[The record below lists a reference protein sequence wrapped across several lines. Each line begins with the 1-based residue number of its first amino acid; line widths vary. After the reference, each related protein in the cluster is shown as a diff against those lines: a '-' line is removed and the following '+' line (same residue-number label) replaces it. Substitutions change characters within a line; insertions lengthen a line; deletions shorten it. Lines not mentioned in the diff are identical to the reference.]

1 MELASLVACDI
12 QPPQNSRIRKKIAQD
27 FNGDGSAWARWVY
40 ERGFSVYETFLE
52 TGRTEIGEGKYSVG
66 NEVSLADV
74 FLVPAAQGGLRVGV
88 VLEKWP
94 MVKEVVDE
102 CWKLEAFKKGGLGG
116 HGRLV
121 P

>member
-12 QPPQNSRIRKKIAQD
+12 QPPQNSRIRKKINQD
-27 FNGDGSAWARWVY
+27 FNGNGKTWARWVY

-52 TGRTEIGEGKYSVG
+52 TRRKEMGNGKYSVG

-74 FLVPAAQGGLRVGV
+74 FLVPEVQGGLRVGIE
-88 VLEKWP
+88 LGTWP
-94 MVKEVVDE
+94 ILKEIVDE
-102 CWKLEAFKKGGLGG
+102 CWSLEAFRKGSLGG
-116 HGRLV
+116 HGGLV